1 MAFTASNGRT
11 QTSLSDINITP
22 LVDVVLVLLIIFMV
36 TAPVLQSG
44 IEVNVPKTRTVK
56 EITEER
62 LVISINKQQRVFLG
76 NDPININEIAR
87 QAQTENPRP
96 AAPVH
101 LHPRRRRCAFRRLR
115 HRHGRGQIIRHH
127 QCEHRHSTA
136 GRAWQPTLKFSSNT
150 TAGAAT
156 SPGRSDCIL
165 RSRAPL
171 CSTPWSRPAAM
182 AKAGARAAAAMPW
195 A

>member
-76 NDPININEIAR
+76 NDAININEIGAR
-87 QAQTENPRP
+87 LQTEDSRP

-101 LHPRRRRCAFRRLR
+101 LRPRR
-115 HRHGRGQIIRHH
+115 
-127 QCEHRHSTA
+127 
-136 GRAWQPTLKFSSNT
+136 
-150 TAGAAT
+150 
-156 SPGRSDCIL
+156 
-165 RSRAPL
+165 
-171 CSTPWSRPAAM
+171 
-182 AKAGARAAAAMPW
+182 
-195 A
+195 